1 MQAYKQVYNA
11 TKSSL
16 SKWHSHLGHPSY
28 SIVSQ
33 IVSNH
38 GLPVIKDSINLS
50 VCDACQQ
57 GKSHQLLYP
66 SSSSVSRE
74 PLELIFSDVWGPAP
88 ESVGRKKYYVSFIYD
103 YSKFTW
109 IYLIKYQSEVFSIF
123 QEFQTL
129 VERLLN
135 KKIIGIQTNWGDEY

>member
-1 MQAYKQVYNA
+1 M
-11 TKSSL
+11 
-16 SKWHSHLGHPSY
+16 
-28 SIVSQ
+28 
-33 IVSNH
+33 
-38 GLPVIKDSINLS
+38 D
-50 VCDACQQ
+50 
-57 GKSHQLLYP
+57 
-66 SSSSVSRE
+66 
-74 PLELIFSDVWGPAP
+74 
-88 ESVGRKKYYVSFIYD
+88 D

>member
-1 MQAYKQVYNA
+1 
-11 TKSSL
+11 
-16 SKWHSHLGHPSY
+16 
-28 SIVSQ
+28 
-33 IVSNH
+33 
-38 GLPVIKDSINLS
+38 

-66 SSSSVSRE
+66 NSSSVSRE

-88 ESVGRKKYYVSFIYD
+88 ESVGRKKYYVSFMDD

>member
-1 MQAYKQVYNA
+1 
-11 TKSSL
+11 
-16 SKWHSHLGHPSY
+16 
-28 SIVSQ
+28 
-33 IVSNH
+33 
-38 GLPVIKDSINLS
+38 LPVIKDSINLS

-66 SSSSVSRE
+66 SSSSVSKE